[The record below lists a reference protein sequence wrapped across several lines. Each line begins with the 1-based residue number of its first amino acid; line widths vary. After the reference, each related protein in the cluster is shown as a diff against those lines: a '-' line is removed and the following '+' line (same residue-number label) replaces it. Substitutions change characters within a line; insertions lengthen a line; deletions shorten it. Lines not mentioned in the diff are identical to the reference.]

1 MRLSSNLI
9 ELNSKTIKIHKKGII
24 FKYFFVL
31 LYTGNKEKG
40 NMARI
45 GYARVSTTGQNLDM
59 QIAALEKY
67 NCDRIFVE
75 KVSGVKERPELQ
87 AALKYMRAGDTL
99 IVYKFDRIGRSL
111 KDLVNI
117 FADLQKR
124 DITLISLKDNI
135 DATTNSGKFMMNVF
149 AALAEFERTIII
161 ERCQSGRAE
170 AKRKGKQF
178 GRPKGIPK
186 DKIAACSSL
195 YKSGLT
201 IAAIQQQLS
210 IKSKSTVY
218 RLLRIDGVEPR
229 RK

>member
-1 MRLSSNLI
+1 
-9 ELNSKTIKIHKKGII
+9 
-24 FKYFFVL
+24 
-31 LYTGNKEKG
+31 
-40 NMARI
+40 MARV
-45 GYARVSTTGQNLDM
+45 GYARVSTSSQNLDM
-59 QIAALEKY
+59 QIAALKKSD
-67 NCDRIFVE
+67 CDRIFVE

-124 DITLISLKDNI
+124 DIGLISLNDNI
-135 DATTNSGKFMMNVF
+135 DASSNSGKFMMNVF

-161 ERCQSGRAE
+161 ERCQAGREE

-201 IAAIQQQLS
+201 ISAIQKQLN

-218 RLLRIDGVEPR
+218 RLLRLNGIDPNR
-229 RK
+229 RLS

>member
-1 MRLSSNLI
+1 MFFL
-9 ELNSKTIKIHKKGII
+9 
-24 FKYFFVL
+24 YFCTLKV
-31 LYTGNKEKG
+31 K
-40 NMARI
+40 MARI
-45 GYARVSTTGQNLDM
+45 GYARVSTVGQNLDM
-59 QIAALEKY
+59 QIAALEKSD
-67 NCDRIFVE
+67 CDRIFVE
-75 KVSGVKERPELQ
+75 KVSGVKERPQLQ

-124 DITLISLKDNI
+124 DIGLISLNDNI
-135 DATTNSGKFMMNVF
+135 DASSNSGKFMMNVF

-161 ERCQSGRAE
+161 ERCQAGREE

-195 YKSGLT
+195 YNSGLT
-201 IAAIQQQLS
+201 ITAIQKQLN

-218 RLLRIDGVEPR
+218 RLLRLNGIEPS

>member
-1 MRLSSNLI
+1 MC
-9 ELNSKTIKIHKKGII
+9 II
-24 FKYFFVL
+24 PIFFLYFCTLKV
-31 LYTGNKEKG
+31 K
-40 NMARI
+40 MARI
-45 GYARVSTTGQNLDM
+45 GYARVSTVGQNLDM
-59 QIAALEKY
+59 QIAALEKSD
-67 NCDRIFVE
+67 CDRIFVE
-75 KVSGVKERPELQ
+75 KVSGVKERPQLQ

-124 DITLISLKDNI
+124 DIGLISLNDNI
-135 DATTNSGKFMMNVF
+135 DASSNSGKFMMNVF

-161 ERCQSGRAE
+161 ERCQAGREE

-195 YKSGLT
+195 YNSGLT
-201 IAAIQQQLS
+201 ITAIQKQLN

-218 RLLRIDGVEPR
+218 RLLRLNGIEPS

>member
-1 MRLSSNLI
+1 
-9 ELNSKTIKIHKKGII
+9 
-24 FKYFFVL
+24 
-31 LYTGNKEKG
+31 
-40 NMARI
+40 MARV
-45 GYARVSTTGQNLDM
+45 GYARVSTSSQNLDM
-59 QIAALEKY
+59 QIAALKKSD
-67 NCDRIFVE
+67 CDRIFVE

-124 DITLISLKDNI
+124 DIGLISLNDNI
-135 DATTNSGKFMMNVF
+135 DASSNSGKFMMNVF

-161 ERCQSGRAE
+161 ERCQAGREE

-201 IAAIQQQLS
+201 ISAIQKQLN

-218 RLLRIDGVEPR
+218 RLLRLNGIDPNR
-229 RK
+229 RSS

>member
-1 MRLSSNLI
+1 MC
-9 ELNSKTIKIHKKGII
+9 II
-24 FKYFFVL
+24 PIVFLYFCTLKV
-31 LYTGNKEKG
+31 K
-40 NMARI
+40 MARI
-45 GYARVSTTGQNLDM
+45 GYARVSTVGQNLDM
-59 QIAALEKY
+59 QIAALEKSD
-67 NCDRIFVE
+67 CDRIFVE
-75 KVSGVKERPELQ
+75 KVSGVKERPQLQ

-124 DITLISLKDNI
+124 DIGLISLNDNI
-135 DATTNSGKFMMNVF
+135 DASGNSGKFMMNVF

-161 ERCQSGRAE
+161 ERCQAGREE

-195 YKSGLT
+195 YNSGLT
-201 IAAIQQQLS
+201 ITAIQKQLN

-218 RLLRIDGVEPR
+218 RLLRLNGIEPS

>member
-1 MRLSSNLI
+1 M
-9 ELNSKTIKIHKKGII
+9 
-24 FKYFFVL
+24 YFCTLKV
-31 LYTGNKEKG
+31 K
-40 NMARI
+40 MARI
-45 GYARVSTTGQNLDM
+45 GYARVSTVGQNLDM
-59 QIAALEKY
+59 QIAALEKSD
-67 NCDRIFVE
+67 CDRIFVE

-87 AALKYMRAGDTL
+87 AALKYMRAGDTF

-124 DITLISLKDNI
+124 DIGLISLNDNI
-135 DATTNSGKFMMNVF
+135 DASSNSGKFMMNVF

-161 ERCQSGRAE
+161 ERCQAGREE

-195 YKSGLT
+195 YNSGLT
-201 IAAIQQQLS
+201 ITAIQKQLN

-218 RLLRIDGVEPR
+218 RLLRLNGIEPS

>member
-1 MRLSSNLI
+1 
-9 ELNSKTIKIHKKGII
+9 
-24 FKYFFVL
+24 
-31 LYTGNKEKG
+31 
-40 NMARI
+40 MARI
-45 GYARVSTTGQNLDM
+45 GYARVSTISQNLDM
-59 QIAALEKY
+59 QIAALEKSE
-67 NCDRIFVE
+67 CERIFVE

-99 IVYKFDRIGRSL
+99 VVYKFDRIGRSL

-124 DITLISLKDNI
+124 DIGLISLNDNI
-135 DATTNSGKFMMNVF
+135 DASSNSGKFMMNIF

-161 ERCQSGRAE
+161 ERCQAGREE

-186 DKIAACSSL
+186 DKIAACGSL

-201 IAAIQQQLS
+201 ITAIQNQLN

-218 RLLRIDGVEPR
+218 RLLRLNGIDPNR
-229 RK
+229 RSF

>member
-1 MRLSSNLI
+1 
-9 ELNSKTIKIHKKGII
+9 
-24 FKYFFVL
+24 
-31 LYTGNKEKG
+31 
-40 NMARI
+40 MARI

-87 AALKYMRAGDTL
+87 VALKYMRAGDTL

-135 DATTNSGKFMMNVF
+135 DATTNSGKFMMNIF
-149 AALAEFERTIII
+149 AALAEFERSIII

-170 AKRKGKQF
+170 AKRKGKKF
-178 GRPKGIPK
+178 GRPMGIPK
-186 DKIAACSSL
+186 DKIVACSSL

-201 IAAIQQQLS
+201 IEAIQQQLG

-218 RLLRIDGVEPR
+218 RLLRLDGIEPG
-229 RK
+229 RKKINSYKHGLI

>member
-1 MRLSSNLI
+1 
-9 ELNSKTIKIHKKGII
+9 
-24 FKYFFVL
+24 
-31 LYTGNKEKG
+31 
-40 NMARI
+40 MARI
-45 GYARVSTTGQNLDM
+45 GYARVSTVGQNLDM
-59 QIAALEKY
+59 QIAALEKSD
-67 NCDRIFVE
+67 CDRIFVE

-111 KDLVNI
+111 KDLV
-117 FADLQKR
+117 
-124 DITLISLKDNI
+124 
-135 DATTNSGKFMMNVF
+135 F

-161 ERCQSGRAE
+161 ERCQAGREE

-186 DKIAACSSL
+186 DKITACSSL

-201 IAAIQQQLS
+201 ITAIQKQLN

-218 RLLRIDGVEPR
+218 RLLRLNGIDPNR
-229 RK
+229 RSF

>member
-1 MRLSSNLI
+1 
-9 ELNSKTIKIHKKGII
+9 
-24 FKYFFVL
+24 
-31 LYTGNKEKG
+31 
-40 NMARI
+40 MARI

-59 QIAALEKY
+59 QIAALEKS

-87 AALKYMRAGDTL
+87 SALKYMRAGDTL

-218 RLLRIDGVEPR
+218 RLLRLDGVEPR

>member
-1 MRLSSNLI
+1 MC
-9 ELNSKTIKIHKKGII
+9 II
-24 FKYFFVL
+24 PIVFLYFCTLKV
-31 LYTGNKEKG
+31 K
-40 NMARI
+40 MARI
-45 GYARVSTTGQNLDM
+45 GYARVSTVGQNLDM
-59 QIAALEKY
+59 QIAALEKSD
-67 NCDRIFVE
+67 CDRIFVE

-87 AALKYMRAGDTL
+87 AALKYMRAGDTF

-124 DITLISLKDNI
+124 DIGLISLNDNI
-135 DATTNSGKFMMNVF
+135 DASSNSGKFMMNVF

-161 ERCQSGRAE
+161 ERCQAGREE

-195 YKSGLT
+195 YNSGLT
-201 IAAIQQQLS
+201 ITAIQKQLN

-218 RLLRIDGVEPR
+218 RLLRLNGIEPS

>member
-1 MRLSSNLI
+1 MC
-9 ELNSKTIKIHKKGII
+9 II
-24 FKYFFVL
+24 PIVFLYFCTLKV
-31 LYTGNKEKG
+31 K
-40 NMARI
+40 MARI
-45 GYARVSTTGQNLDM
+45 GYARVSTVGQNLDM
-59 QIAALEKY
+59 QIAALEKSD
-67 NCDRIFVE
+67 CDRIFVE
-75 KVSGVKERPELQ
+75 KVSGVKERPQLQ

-124 DITLISLKDNI
+124 E
-135 DATTNSGKFMMNVF
+135 MNVF

-161 ERCQSGRAE
+161 ERCQAGREE

-195 YKSGLT
+195 YNSGLT
-201 IAAIQQQLS
+201 ITAIQKQLN

-218 RLLRIDGVEPR
+218 RLLRLNGIEPS